1 MKKTKTQKLIAGGKT
16 LDALP
21 DDDTCDPVLSGF

>member
-1 MKKTKTQKLIAGGKT
+1 MERTGGKRFSSQ